1 MSTFYVGAP
10 SLTLTTDPFS
20 MGSFCPR
27 PVNITCTGSEI
38 STTFLWKYGSVNLVD
53 YSYRSTHEGS
63 FPRPLSLPVHLQGVT
78 AEVFI
83 ATPSINNQ
91 AAIDIVSTLF
101 IEDVSVLNGSSIFCE
116 DGLGARSEEFDIS
129 VQFQG

>member
-1 MSTFYVGAP
+1 MN
-10 SLTLTTDPFS
+10 LTTEPVS

-27 PVNITCTGSEI
+27 PVNITCNGTEI
-38 STTFLWKYGSVNLVD
+38 STTFLWKNGSVELVN
-53 YSYRSTHEGS
+53 YGYQSSHNGS
-63 FPRPLSLPVHLQGVT
+63 FPRPLSLLVPLQGVT

-83 ATPSINNQ
+83 ATPSTSNR

-116 DGLGARSEEFDIS
+116 GGLGARSEEFDIS